1 MKKVIALIE
10 DDDVLSGV
18 MKDELE
24 EHGFTVFHAKDG
36 EEGIKIVREKKPDM
50 VLLDIIMPKKGG
62 EEVFQELKADSSTK
76 DIPIIVLTVS
86 TQEASM
92 KEILDAGAVDY
103 IIKSQYAVE
112 NIVKKV
118 INYFDGELISDKI

>member
-10 DDDVLSGV
+10 DDDILSGV

-36 EEGIKIVREKKPDM
+36 EEGLNIIREKKPDM
-50 VLLDIIMPKKGG
+50 VLLDVIMPKKGG
-62 EEVFQELKADSSTK
+62 DEVFKELKADPNTR
-76 DIPIIVLTVS
+76 DIPVIVLTVS

-92 KEILDAGAVDY
+92 KEILDKGAVDY
-103 IIKSQYAVE
+103 IIKSQNAVE
-112 NIVKKV
+112 NVVKKV
-118 INYFDGELISDKI
+118 IDYFDSQLINDKI